1 MGESNKRVIIASS
14 IVEEYEN
21 RIKERSSRR
30 LVALSDGIFAFA
42 MTLLVLD
49 IKPPSVPVDQLP
61 VAIFNLWP
69 HFFCYL
75 ISFAL
80 LGVYWSSQ
88 AAQYQF
94 VQKVDQTYIWLNI
107 GFLAVVVLVPFSTGL
122 LSQDPF
128 TFLTLMIYGFN
139 LILIGVMLYWM
150 WAHATGRHRLVD
162 ADVPPG
168 VVRYSKWR
176 SLLPPTCY
184 VIAIIA
190 AIYYPYVSLA
200 IFALTPMLFIIPGLH
215 KYWLRLVE

>member
-1 MGESNKRVIIASS
+1 MGEVNKKIIIASS

-21 RIKERSSRR
+21 RIKERSSKR
-30 LVALSDGIFAFA
+30 LEALSDGIFAFA

-61 VAIFNLWP
+61 VAIFLLWP

-80 LGVYWSSQ
+80 LGVYWSGQ

-107 GFLAVVVLVPFSTGL
+107 GFLAVIVLVPFSTSF
-122 LSQDPF
+122 LSGYPF
-128 TFLTLMIYGFN
+128 TFLPILVYGLN
-139 LILIGVMLYWM
+139 LIFIGVMLYWM
-150 WAHATGRHRLVD
+150 WAHATGRHRLIDV
-162 ADVPPG
+162 DVPRG
-168 VVRYSKWR
+168 VIRYSKWR
-176 SLLPPTCY
+176 SLIPPTCY
-184 VIAIIA
+184 VVAIIA
-190 AIYYPYVSLA
+190 ALYDPYISLI
-200 IFALTPMLFIIPGLH
+200 IFALTPILFIIPGLH